1 MCGFGKPTDRRWPSW
16 PPPATWHSFCCR
28 RGGDRVLTVV
38 ASGKAAPGV
47 TTSTWALALSWP
59 RPLLVA
65 DCDPAGGDMAPGLL
79 AGRVGLD
86 RGLLSWSTAAR
97 RGLPATAAATL
108 LTEHAVQVPER
119 PQVSLL
125 PGFATAT
132 QGTSFTSETWE
143 RLALALEQAAA
154 TAGQDVLVDA
164 GRLVTDRGCWPV
176 LRAADRVLLTV
187 RPSVRSVHAAQ
198 DAAQRLRSELGD
210 LAKVTALVV
219 GAGPYSASEVAG
231 ALQLPLAGVLP
242 YDRTAAEILSDGTP
256 SSPKTLRRAALMRAA
271 SSVAGK
277 LADSTGAS
285 STAEAVA
292 G

>member
-1 MCGFGKPTDRRWPSW
+1 
-16 PPPATWHSFCCR
+16 
-28 RGGDRVLTVV
+28 VLTVV

-97 RGLPATAAATL
+97 RGLPATATATL
-108 LTEHAVQVPER
+108 LAEHAIQVPEL
-119 PQVSLL
+119 PQASLVT
-125 PGFATAT
+125 GFATAT
-132 QGTSFTSETWE
+132 QGTSFTRETWE
-143 RLALALEQAAA
+143 RLALALEESA
-154 TAGQDVLVDA
+154 TTVGRDVLVDA

-176 LRAADRVLLTV
+176 LRAADHVLLVV
-187 RPSVRSVHAAQ
+187 RPSVRSVHAAHN
-198 DAAQRLRSELGD
+198 AVQRLRQELGD
-210 LAKVTALVV
+210 LEKAAALVV
-219 GAGPYSASEVAG
+219 GDGPYSAGEVAR

-242 YDRTAAEILSDGTP
+242 YDRTAAEILSDGAL
-256 SSPKTLRRAALMRAA
+256 SSPKTLRRTALMRSASSLSARLAGPGAA
-271 SSVAGK
+271 SAAV
-277 LADSTGAS
+277 
-285 STAEAVA
+285 EAVA

>member
-1 MCGFGKPTDRRWPSW
+1 
-16 PPPATWHSFCCR
+16 
-28 RGGDRVLTVV
+28 VLTVV

-59 RPLLVA
+59 GPLLVA

-97 RGLPATAAATL
+97 HGVSATAADTL

-154 TAGQDVLVDA
+154 TGGRDTLVDA
-164 GRLVTDRGCWPV
+164 GRLVIDRGCWPV
-176 LRAADRVLLTV
+176 LRAADRVLLAV

-210 LAKVTALVV
+210 LDRVAALVV
-219 GAGPYSASEVAG
+219 GDGPYSASEVAG

-242 YDRTAAEILSDGTP
+242 YDRTAAEILSDGAL

-271 SSVAGK
+271 SALAGK
-277 LADSTGAS
+277 LAGSIGTLA
-285 STAEAVA
+285 TAEAVA